1 MRAVLVLIVRQD
13 DGANVAKRG
22 VRPPMR
28 GPRRGA
34 RGGGDPTWRLASSWS
49 RTGGRHSAVLAVS
62 FFADDSVQAA
72 SIGTPLRGRPSPR
85 EHVPVTMGARGQ
97 PMPGDVGRK
106 PDTSVRWV
114 ARLGGS
120 SGVRATWSSR
130 DGKGLGLAGVPVGR
144 AVLHKSTGS
153 VCQEVLVA
161 LVAAGRP
168 G

>member
-1 MRAVLVLIVRQD
+1 
-13 DGANVAKRG
+13 
-22 VRPPMR
+22 
-28 GPRRGA
+28 
-34 RGGGDPTWRLASSWS
+34 
-49 RTGGRHSAVLAVS
+49 
-62 FFADDSVQAA
+62 
-72 SIGTPLRGRPSPR
+72 
-85 EHVPVTMGARGQ
+85 VTVGARGQ
-97 PMPGDVGRK
+97 PTPGDVERELF
-106 PDTSVRWV
+106 TSVRWV

-130 DGKGLGLAGVPVGR
+130 GDEGLGLAGVPVGR